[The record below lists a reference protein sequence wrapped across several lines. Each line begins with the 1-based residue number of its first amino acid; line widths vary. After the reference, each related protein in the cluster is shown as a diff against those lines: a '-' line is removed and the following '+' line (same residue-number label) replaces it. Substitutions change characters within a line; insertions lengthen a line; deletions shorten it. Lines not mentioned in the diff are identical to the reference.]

1 MVRPLRAVR
10 VADRMLDDAPRL
22 SLVIPA
28 FNEAPRFSY
37 RAERLTEATS
47 RGVFDPGATEV
58 IVVDDGSTDETAR
71 VAQVLL
77 APTFPRLHIL
87 KLVENSGKGAA
98 IRAGTN
104 IASAP
109 VVAFMDAD
117 MSVDPSQI
125 PLLLAAIESAD
136 VAIGSRALSDSTVAA
151 ADFRRV
157 IMGRTF
163 NLLANAVTHVG
174 LKDTQCGFKAFRTPV
189 ARLLFH
195 LMVVDRFAFDVEVLW
210 LARQL
215 GMQISEV
222 PVQWSDSRNS
232 TVRPIVDSMS
242 MAADVCRIQ
251 WRKNRP
257 QIPALVVQA
266 DEPEGVATRE
276 RILAEAFGTFR
287 QTDPVLPLGRERAL
301 VLLPLCQPDEV
312 QGTAHRLS
320 GGSTGLSVRKR
331 TISCDDLINMVPL
344 PFAYDA
350 NATARNARPFI
361 PGLTERRR
369 AHGAA
374 REIRRHGRS
383 DLEPSSSGEV

>member
-1 MVRPLRAVR
+1 MVRLVLAVR
-10 VADRMLDDAPRL
+10 AADRMLDDAPTL

-28 FNEAPRFSY
+28 FNEAPRFSD

-58 IVVDDGSTDETAR
+58 IVVDDGSTDETAHL
-71 VAQVLL
+71 AQLLL

-87 KLVENSGKGAA
+87 KLAENSGKGAA
-98 IRAGTN
+98 IRTGTN

-136 VAIGSRALSDSTVAA
+136 VAIGSRAMTDSTVAA

-157 IMGRTF
+157 VMGRTF
-163 NLLANAVTHVG
+163 NLLANAVTNVG

-222 PVQWSDSRNS
+222 PVQWRDSPNS
-232 TVRPIVDSMS
+232 TIRPVMDSMS
-242 MAADVCRIQ
+242 MAMDVCRIH

-257 QIPALVVQA
+257 QIPALVVEA
-266 DEPEGVATRE
+266 DEPDGEAMRE
-276 RILAEAFGTFR
+276 RTLARAFATFR

-301 VLLPLCQPDEV
+301 VLLPLCHPDEV

-320 GGSTGLSVRKR
+320 SGPTGLSVQKR
-331 TISCDDLINMVPL
+331 SISCDELIKMVPL

-350 NATARNARPFI
+350 NTTPRSTRPFI

-369 AHGAA
+369 TLGSA
-374 REIRRHGRS
+374 REIRRHGRN

>member
-1 MVRPLRAVR
+1 
-10 VADRMLDDAPRL
+10 
-22 SLVIPA
+22 
-28 FNEAPRFSY
+28 
-37 RAERLTEATS
+37 
-47 RGVFDPGATEV
+47 
-58 IVVDDGSTDETAR
+58 VDDGSTDETAR
-71 VAQVLL
+71 LAEALL
-77 APTFPRLHIL
+77 ASTFPRLHIL

-136 VAIGSRALSDSTVAA
+136 VVIGSRALTDSTVTA

-163 NLLANAVTHVG
+163 NLLANTVTNVG

-222 PVQWSDSRNS
+222 PVQWRDSRNS
-232 TVRPIVDSMS
+232 TIRPMMDSMS
-242 MAADVCRIQ
+242 MAVDVCRIHR
-251 WRKNRP
+251 RKNRP
-257 QIPALVVQA
+257 QIPALVVEA
-266 DEPEGVATRE
+266 GEPDNEATRE
-276 RILAEAFGTFR
+276 RILAEAFATFR
-287 QTDPVLPLGRERAL
+287 QTDPVLPLGQERAL

-312 QGTAHRLS
+312 QKTAHRLS
-320 GGSTGLSVRKR
+320 TGPTNLSVRER
-331 TISCDDLINMVPL
+331 SISCDELIKMVPL
-344 PFAYDA
+344 PLAYDA
-350 NATARNARPFI
+350 NATPRNARPFDS
-361 PGLTERRR
+361 GLSERRR
-369 AHGAA
+369 IQRARSGATA
-374 REIRRHGRS
+374 AMT
-383 DLEPSSSGEV
+383 

>member
-1 MVRPLRAVR
+1 MV
-10 VADRMLDDAPRL
+10 DDAPTL

-47 RGVFDPGATEV
+47 QGVFDPGATEV
-58 IVVDDGSTDETAR
+58 IVVDDGSTDETAHR
-71 VAQVLL
+71 AEALL
-77 APTFPRLHIL
+77 SPTFPRLHIV
-87 KLVENSGKGAA
+87 KLAENSGKGAA

-136 VAIGSRALSDSTVAA
+136 VAIGSRALTDSTVSA

-163 NLLANAVTHVG
+163 NLLANAVTNVG
-174 LKDTQCGFKAFRTPV
+174 FKDTQCGFKAFRTPV

-195 LMVVDRFAFDVEVLW
+195 LMMVDRFAFDVEVLW

-222 PVQWSDSRNS
+222 PVQWSDSPNS
-232 TVRPIVDSMS
+232 TIRPVMDSMS
-242 MAADVCRIQ
+242 MAVDVCRIH

-257 QIPALVVQA
+257 QIPALVVEA
-266 DEPEGVATRE
+266 DEPDSGAARE
-276 RILAEAFGTFR
+276 RILDDAFATFR
-287 QTDPVLPLGRERAL
+287 HTDPVLPLGRERAL

-320 GGSTGLSVRKR
+320 NGTTNLTVRKR
-331 TISCDDLINMVPL
+331 SISCDELIKMMPL
-344 PFAYDA
+344 PFANDA
-350 NATARNARPFI
+350 NTTPRNVRPFVS
-361 PGLTERRR
+361 GLTERRR
-369 AHGAA
+369 IQGST
-374 REIRRHGRS
+374 RQFRRHVRS

>member
-174 LKDTQCGFKAFRTPV
+174 LKDTQ
-189 ARLLFH
+189 
-195 LMVVDRFAFDVEVLW
+195 
-210 LARQL
+210 
-215 GMQISEV
+215 
-222 PVQWSDSRNS
+222 
-232 TVRPIVDSMS
+232 
-242 MAADVCRIQ
+242 
-251 WRKNRP
+251 
-257 QIPALVVQA
+257 
-266 DEPEGVATRE
+266 
-276 RILAEAFGTFR
+276 
-287 QTDPVLPLGRERAL
+287 
-301 VLLPLCQPDEV
+301 
-312 QGTAHRLS
+312 
-320 GGSTGLSVRKR
+320 
-331 TISCDDLINMVPL
+331 
-344 PFAYDA
+344 
-350 NATARNARPFI
+350 
-361 PGLTERRR
+361 
-369 AHGAA
+369 
-374 REIRRHGRS
+374 
-383 DLEPSSSGEV
+383 